1 MKRISLA
8 LLALTFSLLACARN
22 APRPSAD
29 VTGTLIHDGIERT
42 YILHIPSS
50 YDESKPVP
58 LVVALH
64 GGGGNAEHQ
73 RRVSGFNQ
81 LADEQG
87 FIVVYPNGTGRF
99 NNILLTWNGG
109 TCCEYAVENQTDDTG
124 FIRALIAELESKFN
138 IDPKRIY
145 ATGMSNGAIMSYRLA
160 CEAADLFAAIAPV
173 SGTQNLDT
181 CQPSEP
187 VSVIHF
193 HGTADE
199 QLPYD
204 GGVGAK
210 STTGVNYVSVS
221 DTLAFWI
228 LRDNC
233 PSRAGIEQNGDVTH
247 LTYSPCDA
255 STSVELYKIE
265 GGGHA
270 WPGADG
276 PGWVGGDE
284 PTQSISA
291 TRLIWEFFTAHP
303 KP

>member
-1 MKRISLA
+1 MKRAPLA
-8 LLALTFSLLACARN
+8 LLVLTLSLLACSRS
-22 APRPSAD
+22 APPPSTD
-29 VTGTLIHDGIERT
+29 TKRTLTYDGIERT
-42 YILHIPSS
+42 YLLHIPAS
-50 YDESKPVP
+50 YDENTPAP
-58 LVVALH
+58 LVLSLH
-64 GGGGNAEHQ
+64 GGGGDAENQ
-73 RRVSGFNQ
+73 RRVSGFDQ

-87 FIVVYPNGTGRF
+87 FIVVYPNGTGRLGDK
-99 NNILLTWNGG
+99 ILTWNGG
-109 TCCEYAVENQTDDTG
+109 TCCGYAQENGIDDVG
-124 FIRALIAELESKFN
+124 FIRALIAELRLQYN

-145 ATGMSNGAIMSYRLA
+145 AAGISNGGIMSYRLA

-173 SGTQNLDT
+173 SGTQNLAT
-181 CQPSEP
+181 CQPSEA

-199 QLPYD
+199 HLPYD
-204 GGVGAK
+204 GGVGSK
-210 STTGVNYVSVS
+210 SITGVSYVSVS

-233 PSRAGIEQNGDVTH
+233 PSRAVIEHSGEITH
-247 LTYSPCDA
+247 LSYSPCA
-255 STSVELYKIE
+255 SGTSVELYKIE

-276 PGWVGGDE
+276 PAWLGGDE

-291 TRLIWEFFTAHP
+291 TRLIWEFFAAHP